1 MSVTTHTIHV
11 FIEISKTEKKKVEF
25 ASDQVTG
32 QRIKDKAGIPL
43 ENDLARREHGQ
54 LVLVTNDQTI
64 QIKNGDHF
72 VDLPPGTI
80 S

>member
-1 MSVTTHTIHV
+1 MHVATHTIHI
-11 FIEISKTEKKKVEF
+11 FIEISKTEKKRVEF
-25 ASDQVTG
+25 DIDLVSGRQ
-32 QRIKDKAGIPL
+32 IKEKAGIPF

-64 QIKNGDHF
+64 TIKNGEHF